1 MTVIFARTPLLLAAL
16 FSLASTVSVRSESR
30 SIDPARST
38 LDVFVYKSGL
48 FSALADNHVIRAL
61 IDEGRINDTGDLA
74 MELTVKSA
82 GLTVMD
88 PGLSADKRA
97 EVATRMHGPD
107 VLDSATYPTI
117 HFVSER
123 ITPGGPSQWR
133 VAGALTLHGVSRP
146 VGGLVTLKDGH
157 YRGSMSIRQRDFGI
171 QPISIAGGA
180 VKVKDELRIAFDIVT
195 VSR

>member
-1 MTVIFARTPLLLAAL
+1 MFALTAVVLVAL
-16 FSLASTVSVRSESR
+16 FGVAGEPGRAEGR
-30 SIDPARST
+30 AIDSAHST
-38 LDVFVYKSGL
+38 LEVLVDKSGL
-48 FSALADNHVIRAL
+48 FSALADNHVIRAP
-61 IDEGRINDTGDLA
+61 IDEGRINDDGDLA

-82 GLTVMD
+82 GLSVMD
-88 PGLSADKRA
+88 QGLSADKRA

-123 ITPGGPSQWR
+123 ITPEGPSQWR

-157 YRGSMSIRQRDFGI
+157 YRGTVAVRQSDFGI
-171 QPISIAGGA
+171 RPISIAGGA

>member
-1 MTVIFARTPLLLAAL
+1 MFVWIAVLLATL
-16 FSLASTVSVRSESR
+16 FGVAGEAPLRAEGRA
-30 SIDPARST
+30 IDPAHST
-38 LDVFVYKSGL
+38 LDVLVDKSGL
-48 FSALADNHVIRAL
+48 FSALADNHVIRAP
-61 IDEGRINDTGDLA
+61 IADGRINDDGDLLV
-74 MELTVKSA
+74 ELFVKSA
-82 GLTVMD
+82 ELTVMD

-97 EVATRMHGPD
+97 DVAARMHGPS
-107 VLDSATYPTI
+107 VLDSAKYPTI

-123 ITPGGPSQWR
+123 ITPEGPSQWR

-146 VGGLVTLKDGH
+146 VSGLVTLRDGH

>member
-1 MTVIFARTPLLLAAL
+1 MFVWIAVVLATLLGVAGEAP
-16 FSLASTVSVRSESR
+16 VRVEGR
-30 SIDPARST
+30 AIDPAHST
-38 LDVFVYKSGL
+38 LDVLVDKSGL
-48 FSALADNHVIRAL
+48 FSALADNHVIRAP
-61 IDEGRINDTGDLA
+61 IADGRINDDGDLLV
-74 MELTVKSA
+74 ELFVKSA
-82 GLTVMD
+82 ELTVMD

-97 EVATRMHGPD
+97 DVAARMHGPS
-107 VLDSATYPTI
+107 VLDSAKYPTI

-123 ITPGGPSQWR
+123 ITPEGSSQWR

-146 VGGLVTLKDGH
+146 VSGLVTLRDGH

-180 VKVKDELRIAFDIVT
+180 VKVKDELRITFDIVT